1 MKMYKEKY
9 SFLLMTI
16 PALLLFFIFHTFPAL
31 QGIYYSFTNWRGFGD
46 WEFVG
51 LRNYINVFKDSRAL
65 DAYIFTFKFAVIST
79 IMVNILSLILA
90 MGLNAS
96 IKFKNFFRAI
106 YFFPN
111 ILSILIVGFIFNY
124 IFGKIIPPIAQ
135 WIGIEALSK
144 NILGNPDMAWIGV
157 ALVAVWQASA
167 FNTIIYLAGLQTIPE
182 ELYEASLI
190 DGARQWKIF
199 WNITF
204 PLIAPFFT
212 INMVLAMKGFLQSF
226 GLILSLT
233 GGGPGR
239 ATESI
244 SIIIYRGGFQGGEF
258 AYQSANAVIYLIFLV
273 TISFLQIRF
282 LKKREIEL

>member
-1 MKMYKEKY
+1 MKIYKEKY
-9 SFLLMTI
+9 SYLLMTI

-31 QGIYYSFTNWRGFGD
+31 QGIFYSVTNWRGFGN

-51 LRNYINVFKDSRAL
+51 LRNYINVFRDTRAL
-65 DAYIFTFKFAVIST
+65 DAYFFTFKFAVIST
-79 IMVNILSLILA
+79 ILVNTLSLILA
-90 MGLNAS
+90 IGLNAS

-106 YFFPN
+106 YFFPK

-124 IFGKIIPPIAQ
+124 IFGKIIPSAAQ
-135 WIGIEALSK
+135 VVGIEALSR
-144 NILGNPDMAWIGV
+144 NILGNPDIAWIGV
-157 ALVAVWQASA
+157 SLVAVWQASA
-167 FNTIIYLAGLQTIPE
+167 FNTVIYLAGLQTIPE

-190 DGARQWKIF
+190 DGAGKWKNF
-199 WNITF
+199 WHITF

-212 INMVLAMKGFLQSF
+212 INMVLAMKGFLQAF

-233 GGGPGR
+233 NGGPGR

-258 AYQSANAVIYLIFLV
+258 AYQSANAVVYLIFLV

-282 LKKREIEL
+282 LQKREVEL

>member
-1 MKMYKEKY
+1 MKIYKEKY
-9 SFLLMTI
+9 SYLLMTI

-31 QGIYYSFTNWRGFGD
+31 QGIFYSITNWRGFGN

-51 LRNYINVFKDSRAL
+51 LRNYINVFRDSRAL
-65 DAYIFTFKFAVIST
+65 DAYFFTFKFAVIST
-79 IMVNILSLILA
+79 ILVNTLSLILA

-106 YFFPN
+106 YFFPK

-124 IFGKIIPPIAQ
+124 IFGKIIPSAAQ
-135 WIGIEALSK
+135 VVGIEALSR
-144 NILGNPDMAWIGV
+144 NILGNPDIAWIGV
-157 ALVAVWQASA
+157 SLVAVWQASA

-190 DGARQWKIF
+190 DGAGKWKNF
-199 WNITF
+199 WYITF

-212 INMVLAMKGFLQSF
+212 INMVLAMKGFLQAF

-233 GGGPGR
+233 NGGPGR

-258 AYQSANAVIYLIFLV
+258 AYQSANAVVYLIFLV

-282 LKKREIEL
+282 LQKREVEL